1 MKRTSLGLF
10 LAGTLLASSVNA
22 HAASLPVDTLDG
34 DPTSVPDGLAAGP
47 KLLVIAFSK
56 AARKQTDDWDAH
68 LAALC
73 KGGKLNCYDVAVVE
87 GMPSF
92 VMDMAIGRMRDKV
105 PASERDHHLLAMK
118 GTADWQQ
125 LAAASTAPGD
135 DAYLVLLGA
144 DGAVRWR
151 THGPWVAAGEAEL
164 NNALKTAP

>member
-1 MKRTSLGLF
+1 ML
-10 LAGTLLASSVNA
+10 LAGLLLVCGT
-22 HAASLPVDTLDG
+22 AAIAGPLAVDTLDG
-34 DPTSVPDGLAAGP
+34 DPTTVPDGLAAGP

-56 AARKQTDDWDAH
+56 AARKQTDDWNAH

-73 KGGKLNCYDVAVVE
+73 KSGTPGCYDVAVVE

-105 PASERDHHLLAMK
+105 PPPERAHHLLAMK
-118 GTADWQQ
+118 GTEDWKQ
-125 LAAASTAPGD
+125 LAATPAAPGD

-151 THGPWVAAGEAEL
+151 AQGSWSASAEAGL
-164 NNALKTAP
+164 QNALKAH